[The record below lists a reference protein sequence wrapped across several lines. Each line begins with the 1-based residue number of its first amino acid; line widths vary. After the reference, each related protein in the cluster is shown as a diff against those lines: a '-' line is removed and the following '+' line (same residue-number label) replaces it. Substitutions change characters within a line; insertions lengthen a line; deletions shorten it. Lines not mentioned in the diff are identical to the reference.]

1 MTRHANTRRPPQR
14 RLRSREEMAEVYRQ
28 IVASDP
34 NEGPRLVEV
43 HRTLIGM
50 LDRMIEERAR
60 RKSRRA

>member
-1 MTRHANTRRPPQR
+1 
-14 RLRSREEMAEVYRQ
+14 MAEVYRQ